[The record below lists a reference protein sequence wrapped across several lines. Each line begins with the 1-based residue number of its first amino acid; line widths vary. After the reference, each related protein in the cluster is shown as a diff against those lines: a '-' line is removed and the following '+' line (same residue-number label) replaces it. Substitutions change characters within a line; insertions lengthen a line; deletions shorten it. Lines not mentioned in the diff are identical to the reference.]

1 MRATHKQYLLAMSRL
16 RRSPSAMYS
25 KTIRGGATKS
35 PDDSSQKPRKETML
49 GWWRVFIRLISLK
62 KASRSSELSLWRVFT
77 ATGTLQLPHI
87 SNYVIY
93 MYVLYTMGE
102 GDIFISTHK
111 IKTVITHKCT
121 QMLTCTYCEWYLH
134 KQS

>member
-25 KTIRGGATKS
+25 KMIRGGATNS

-62 KASRSSELSLWRVFT
+62 KASRSSELSL
-77 ATGTLQLPHI
+77 
-87 SNYVIY
+87 
-93 MYVLYTMGE
+93 
-102 GDIFISTHK
+102 
-111 IKTVITHKCT
+111 
-121 QMLTCTYCEWYLH
+121 
-134 KQS
+134 